1 MEKLKLRHEIKHEIS
16 ISDYIA
22 LRNRLKF
29 IAQKDSNTDERGRY
43 RIRSLYFDNAD
54 DKALKEKIL
63 GLNNREKFRIR
74 YYNGDIRYIKLEKK
88 GKINGLCYKR
98 YTPLTVGQCEQIING
113 DIKWMR
119 FSGNSLL
126 VELYAKMNFQ
136 QLRPRTLVDYIRE
149 PYIYKPGNVR
159 VTFDSGI
166 TTGLNSKE
174 LFNQQTAAM
183 NSHAVKKIIM
193 EVKFDEFLPEIIR
206 DIVQLGQRQNSAFSK
221 YAACRIFG

>member
-1 MEKLKLRHEIKHEIS
+1 MEELKLRHEIKHEIS
-16 ISDYIA
+16 TFDYIA

-29 IAQKDSNTDERGRY
+29 IAQKDPNTDGRGRY
-43 RIRSLYFDNAD
+43 KIRSLYFDNVD
-54 DKALKEKIL
+54 DKALKEKII

-74 YYNGDIRYIKLEKK
+74 YYNGDTRYIKLEKK
-88 GKINGLCYKR
+88 GKVNGLCYKR
-98 YTPLTVGQCEQIING
+98 STPLTVGQCEQIINS

-119 FSGNSLL
+119 FSGNPLL

-136 QLRPRTLVDYIRE
+136 QLRPRTLVDYMRE

-206 DIVQLGQRQNSAFSK
+206 DIIQLGQRRNSAFSK

>member
-22 LRNRLKF
+22 LRNRLKL

-119 FSGNSLL
+119 FSENSLL

-206 DIVQLGQRQNSAFSK
+206 DIIQLGQRQNSAFSK

>member
-43 RIRSLYFDNAD
+43 KIRSLYFDNAD

-206 DIVQLGQRQNSAFSK
+206 DIIQLGQRQNSAFSK

>member
-22 LRNRLKF
+22 LRNRLKL

-206 DIVQLGQRQNSAFSK
+206 DIIQLGQRRNSAFSK

>member
-22 LRNRLKF
+22 LRNRLKL

-206 DIVQLGQRQNSAFSK
+206 DIIQLGQRQNSAFSK

>member
-29 IAQKDSNTDERGRY
+29 IAQKDLNTDERGRY

-74 YYNGDIRYIKLEKK
+74 YYNGDTRHIKLEKK

-136 QLRPRTLVDYIRE
+136 QLRPRTLVDYVRE

-183 NSHAVKKIIM
+183 NSHAIKKIIM

-206 DIVQLGQRQNSAFSK
+206 DIIQLGQRQNSAFSK

>member
-43 RIRSLYFDNAD
+43 KIRSLYFDNAD

-74 YYNGDIRYIKLEKK
+74 YYNGDVRYIKLEKK

-206 DIVQLGQRQNSAFSK
+206 DIIQLGQRQNSAFSK

>member
-22 LRNRLKF
+22 LRNRLKL

-119 FSGNSLL
+119 FSENSLL

-206 DIVQLGQRQNSAFSK
+206 DIIQLGQRQNSSFSK

>member
-29 IAQKDSNTDERGRY
+29 IAQKDSNADERGRY

-74 YYNGDIRYIKLEKK
+74 YYSGDARYIKLEKK

-206 DIVQLGQRQNSAFSK
+206 DIIQLGQRQNSAFSK